1 MIKVWTVCLIAALV
15 FIISVPIILSGKGDK
30 LIISDEVSHFYV
42 IKRLRILMAA
52 LSSFAAVFCII
63 IPFIMIGTFR
73 IDILWITAVF
83 SILVIAIIIMTKT
96 WAKK

>member
-1 MIKVWTVCLIAALV
+1 
-15 FIISVPIILSGKGDK
+15 
-30 LIISDEVSHFYV
+30 
-42 IKRLRILMAA
+42 MAA